1 MSQEIVRYNMK
12 RLPVTKSH
20 FKKEI
25 REFIKGGGRVKKFP
39 NEIEWDMFPYNDSYA
54 MEKEKNEKGI
64 LDYEESRKPSGG
76 KVFKNER
83 G

>member
-1 MSQEIVRYNMK
+1 MK
-12 RLPVTKSH
+12 RLKRLSVDRSD
-20 FKKEI
+20 FKRDI
-25 REFIKGGGRVKKFP
+25 RKFISGGGRVLKLP
-39 NEIEWDMFPYNDSYA
+39 AEIEWEMFPYNDSYA

-64 LDYEESRKPSGG
+64 LDYEENCKSIGG

>member
-1 MSQEIVRYNMK
+1 MSLEIARYNMK
-12 RLPVTKSH
+12 RLPVTKSN

-64 LDYEESRKPSGG
+64 LDYEESRKFSGRE
-76 KVFKNER
+76 VFKND
-83 G
+83 